1 MPIFFTPWH
10 QDFLRHQYYY
20 YTNEMAFMKK
30 RLLISVLFSTITA
43 VLPAQ
48 TPFFTPIDP
57 KTASDDRGLARE
69 INELEH
75 QIATDPGYAEMEA
88 WTRAYLAK
96 KQLDQPE
103 NTLPDTSCIVTIPI
117 VFHVFHPFGGN
128 GVPYSQIEYAMQDLN
143 RTYAGADADYLDVHP
158 TFSGVKSYT
167 KIRFALAQIDPQGNP
182 TNGIVYYRDK
192 QSGFGN
198 GSDYNAQI
206 ASCAWDNYKYFN
218 VYVMHDLYN
227 DNATTN
233 SGVCWY
239 PSTFMSDNNLARMVY
254 NYVYLGSGGSSY
266 NNLEFNQTFTHECGH
281 YLNLIHTF
289 DGGNCAAAGD
299 YCADTPPTDVAGAGC
314 NAVRC
319 NGLINGENY
328 MDYNTTC
335 YKNFTMDQ
343 NARMEAALNSPA
355 RFPLWQYDNLVA
367 TGVLNPLS
375 DNACVMANPFLAYSK
390 TSLRENVAND
400 GGMEMPPVR
409 IFACGGVAFSEP
421 NTTLTLGVHYTLSNV
436 PAGLSASITTDA
448 EGKSATLLLDGNAA
462 QHAGVH
468 SVNNMVIE
476 WKDAAFVGGNAQAID
491 HSTKTLRIAF
501 RDPWRLICNATPIT
515 VTNTDTW
522 KTFETAGPVP
532 RYYAVG
538 YEGARYLLENYGRGI
553 ITAATSNDK
562 IAFVPAGTV
571 IGAAS
576 PWRIG
581 GSPGILYAPSHTALN
596 GKTGYVGF
604 RMQIG
609 ADFYYGWM
617 RFSVSNTEGVTLLEY
632 QYQEKPNEPIVA
644 GGTQQVSVEDAE
656 ICAGENVQLEASGAI
671 NYTWNTGIT
680 GNTIQVS
687 PDSTTQYIAFGT
699 QQGCSVRPDTATV
712 TVLPLPNT
720 AVYLAGN
727 TFLAEAV
734 NADYQWLDCA
744 TGLPILGENNQMFVA
759 TMAGSYAVMV
769 TVDGCTDT
777 SVCVSAV
784 HTQDIDMGAQQ
795 RLIIQPNPTTGRLLV
810 RGLGDVQVADIQ
822 VFNAVGQLVS
832 AKIQREQQEIGL
844 DLAGLPKGGYRV
856 RVGLE
861 GGVWWGW
868 VLLE

>member
-1 MPIFFTPWH
+1 
-10 QDFLRHQYYY
+10 
-20 YTNEMAFMKK
+20 MKK
-30 RLLISVLFSTITA
+30 ILLLSVFFSLIMA

-48 TPFFTPIDP
+48 TPFSNPFDP
-57 KTASDDRGLARE
+57 KTTSDDRGLARE
-69 INELEH
+69 INELKH
-75 QIATDPGYAEMEA
+75 QVATDPGYAQMEA
-88 WTRAYLAK
+88 WTRAYLE
-96 KQLDQPE
+96 KQALNQPE
-103 NTLPDTSCIVTIPI
+103 NTLPDTNCIVTIPI

-128 GVPYSQIEYAMQDLN
+128 GVPLSQIEYAMQDLN
-143 RTYAGADADYLDVHP
+143 RTFAGADADYLDVHP
-158 TFSGVKSYT
+158 TFSDVKSYT
-167 KIRFALAQIDPQGNP
+167 KIRFVLARIDPQGNP
-182 TNGIVYYRDK
+182 TQGIVYYQDK

-198 GSDYNAQI
+198 GWGYNDQV

-319 NGLINGENY
+319 NGLINAENY

-343 NARMEAALNSPA
+343 NARMEVALNSPA
-355 RFPLWQYDNLVA
+355 RFSLWQYDNLVA
-367 TGVLNPLS
+367 TGVLSPLS
-375 DNACVMANPFLAYSK
+375 EDACVMANPFLAYSK

-400 GGMEMPPVR
+400 GGIEMPPVQ
-409 IFACGGVAFSEP
+409 IFACGGVAFSES
-421 NTTLTLGVHYTLSNV
+421 NATLQSGVHYTLSNV
-436 PAGLSASITTDA
+436 PAGLSASITTGAD
-448 EGKSATLLLDGNAA
+448 GKSATLLLEGNAA
-462 QHAGVH
+462 LHTNVH
-468 SVNNMVIE
+468 SANNIVLQ
-476 WKDAAFVGGNAQAID
+476 WKDAAFINGNANAID
-491 HSTKTLRIAF
+491 HSTKTFRIAF
-501 RDPWRLICNATPIT
+501 RNPWRMICNTNSIT
-515 VTNTDTW
+515 VSNTDTW
-522 KTFETAGPVP
+522 KTFETASPVP

-538 YEGARYLLENYGRGI
+538 YEGGRYLLNNYGRGI
-553 ITAATSNDK
+553 LTTATSSDK
-562 IAFVPAGTV
+562 IAFVSEGTV

-581 GSPGILYAPSHTALN
+581 GSPGILYAPSHTTLN

-617 RFSVSNTEGVTLLEY
+617 RISVSNTEGVVLLEY

-656 ICAGENVQLEASGAI
+656 ICAGETVQLQASGAI
-671 NYTWNTGIT
+671 NYTWNTGTT
-680 GNTIQVS
+680 GSTLQVS
-687 PDSTTQYIAFGT
+687 PDSSTQYIVHGT
-699 QQGCSVRPDTATV
+699 QQGCSIRPDTATV

-720 AVYLAGN
+720 SVLLAGN
-727 TFLAEAV
+727 SLQAEAI
-734 NADYQWLDCA
+734 NATYQWLDCA
-744 TGLPILGENNQMFVA
+744 TGLPILGENNQTFTA
-759 TMAGSYAVMV
+759 TETGLYAVMV

-777 SVCVSAV
+777 SACASVLITQVSAPV
-784 HTQDIDMGAQQ
+784 AQQ
-795 RLIIQPNPTTGRLLV
+795 RIILQPNPTTGLLLV
-810 RGLGDVQVADIQ
+810 RSLGDAQIIDIQ
-822 VFNAVGQLVS
+822 VFNAIGQPVL
-832 AKIQREQQEIGL
+832 AKIQREQQGVWL

-856 RVGLE
+856 RVGFE
-861 GGVWWGW
+861 GGIWWGW
-868 VLLE
+868 VLLG